1 MENTDPT
8 ARAGEWNDTTGV
20 DKFELSKEEYE
31 ARNGKSEIRTL
42 LIKPDTVLSHL
53 KANKLGRFADVPEA
67 ISRAPPPPA
76 SAPSDV
82 VVGARCQVEATA
94 SDLARRGVVRFVGQA
109 EIGKGGVWV
118 GVELDEPTGKGDG
131 S

>member
-1 MENTDPT
+1 M
-8 ARAGEWNDTTGV
+8 

-31 ARNGKSEIRTL
+31 ARNGMSLSPHEADSV
-42 LIKPDTVLSHL
+42 DTVLSHL
-53 KANKLGRFADVPEA
+53 KANKLGRFADTPEA
-67 ISRAPPPPA
+67 ISFAPPPPV

-82 VVGARCQVEATA
+82 VVGARCQVEATS
-94 SDLARRGVVRFVGQA
+94 SDLARRGTVRYVGEA
-109 EIGKGGVWV
+109 VIGRGGIWV